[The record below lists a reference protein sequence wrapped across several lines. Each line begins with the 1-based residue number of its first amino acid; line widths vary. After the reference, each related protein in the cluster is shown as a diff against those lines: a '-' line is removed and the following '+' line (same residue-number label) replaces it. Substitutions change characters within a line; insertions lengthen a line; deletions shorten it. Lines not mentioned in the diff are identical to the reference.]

1 MMLAAAKFNLVEYL
15 KSHLADQPWPGC
27 QVTIGE
33 TTITWMS
40 SAIAAM
46 ILVAVGL
53 IAVVLPIARSRKALP
68 SGGYNA
74 LEVITVFVRDS
85 IARPALRDDD
95 KAYKF
100 LPLLL
105 TLFVFVLGL
114 NLIGLAPLAMI
125 SAWVRWHVPF
135 LEGRPIGATP
145 TAVLTV
151 CAALSGIA
159 FLSIFIA
166 GLRHSVHKFHKK
178 KHWPLWLCWI
188 LSPVLWAMSLCLPI
202 PGVMGVIM
210 LVPLVFLELIGVGAK
225 CFALMIRL
233 FANMIAGHAMLAIL
247 MVFILKGIK
256 ALMSEGLN
264 DVFYVAPVVV
274 VGSAI
279 LCLMEMAVAL
289 LQAFIFTVLTA
300 VFLGLYAEPD
310 H

>member
-1 MMLAAAKFNLVEYL
+1 MILAASEFNLMAYL
-15 KSHLADQPWPGC
+15 KEHLADQPWPGC
-27 QVTIGE
+27 QVTIGGM
-33 TTITWMS
+33 TMTWMS
-40 SAIAAM
+40 SAIAGM
-46 ILVAVGL
+46 ILVAFAL
-53 IAVVLPIARSRKALP
+53 IAVVLPISRRRKALP
-68 SGGYNA
+68 TGGYNA
-74 LEVITVFVRDS
+74 LEVITVFVRDG
-85 IARPALRDDD
+85 IARPALRDNE

-105 TLFVFVLGL
+105 TLFVFVLGM

-135 LEGRPIGATP
+135 MEGRPIGATP

-159 FLSIFIA
+159 FLSIFIS
-166 GLRHSVHKFHKK
+166 GLHHSVMKQHKH

-188 LSPVLWAMSLCLPI
+188 LSPILWAKNLSPNI

-210 LVPLVFLELIGVGAK
+210 LVPLVFLELIGVVAK

-247 MVFILKGIK
+247 MVFILKGIT
-256 ALMSEGLN
+256 ALMNEGLN
-264 DVFYVAPVVV
+264 DVFYIAPVVV

-300 VFLGLYAEPD
+300 VFLGLYAEPA